1 MDPASYDLADIG
13 RDPDAFEAFYRDH
26 LEVVR
31 RFVAR
36 RVGNPHDAADLT
48 ADIFLAA
55 IDACGRYRPDRGTPA
70 AWLIGI
76 ARHAVARSHRTA
88 GRAARADLR
97 LHARDL
103 LDAATD
109 DSVDR
114 LAARIDAERAA
125 RSLLLSIARLPR
137 GQRDV
142 VELVAVDGLSL
153 TDAASAL
160 GIRPA
165 TARVRYH
172 RARTRLVSIHP
183 ELTEV
188 TP

>member
-1 MDPASYDLADIG
+1 MDPAPYDLADIG

-36 RVGNPHDAADLT
+36 RVDDPHDAADLT

-55 IDACGRYRPDRGTPA
+55 MGACGSYRSDRGSPA

-76 ARHAVARSHRTA
+76 SRHAVARRRRT
-88 GRAARADLR
+88 AARATRADHR
-97 LHARDL
+97 VHARDL
-103 LDAATD
+103 LDAAAD

-114 LAARIDAERAA
+114 LASRIDAERAVRA
-125 RSLLLSIARLPR
+125 LRQSIARLPP

-142 VELVAVDGLSL
+142 VELVAADGLTL
-153 TDAASAL
+153 NDAATVL
-160 GIRPA
+160 GIRPG

-172 RARTRLVSIHP
+172 RARARLASIHP

-188 TP
+188 TA